1 MISLNMTATLGL
13 LATLSTDRAAL
24 LAGRHGIG
32 KSEAVYQAAARRRND
47 LYKDIEVCKGVTA
60 RLGNDPGFARGMK
73 NWLANNELPA
83 DYPANT
89 WHYEMGVP
97 VIERRLSQMTEG
109 DICGLPFEG
118 GWGGTVFRA
127 VEWLTAGVEYPVVLF
142 LDELNRA
149 IKGVEQATFQLADS
163 KAFDGV
169 RLHKGTQVI
178 VACNIGNDY
187 EVSTLD
193 PAALSRYAS
202 VELRPSV
209 DEFVTYARSKGAG
222 VIAGFIASNPGM
234 LESDKSQS
242 WVKTPDRRAWLNLHG
257 ELVATGLYATPEVP
271 VFMHLCGAMLGQ
283 EAAAQFARYATDA
296 LKDVTAEEVLAD
308 WSSAKARVENGSTDE
323 VHVRYID
330 VACKLENY
338 IAKKVL
344 TDAEARNYAG
354 FFNDAPAEVS
364 MKLWTALITG
374 KSSSTTDGVSMP
386 NMMKVKPLVSKKI
399 FNVTNSGKNV
409 AKG

>member
-1 MISLNMTATLGL
+1 
-13 LATLSTDRAAL
+13 
-24 LAGRHGIG
+24 
-32 KSEAVYQAAARRRND
+32 
-47 LYKDIEVCKGVTA
+47 
-60 RLGNDPGFARGMK
+60 
-73 NWLANNELPA
+73 
-83 DYPANT
+83 
-89 WHYEMGVP
+89 
-97 VIERRLSQMTEG
+97 
-109 DICGLPFEG
+109 
-118 GWGGTVFRA
+118 
-127 VEWLTAGVEYPVVLF
+127 
-142 LDELNRA
+142 
-149 IKGVEQATFQLADS
+149 
-163 KAFDGV
+163 
-169 RLHKGTQVI
+169 
-178 VACNIGNDY
+178 
-187 EVSTLD
+187 
-193 PAALSRYAS
+193 
-202 VELRPSV
+202 
-209 DEFVTYARSKGAG
+209 
-222 VIAGFIASNPGM
+222 
-234 LESDKSQS
+234 
-242 WVKTPDRRAWLNLHG
+242 
-257 ELVATGLYATPEVP
+257 
-271 VFMHLCGAMLGQ
+271 MHLCGAMLGQ